1 MAAKVELKAD
11 KREELGKKAKK
22 VRKAGLI
29 PAVVY
34 GRKFKSTPISVNM
47 KEFVKQVL
55 QSEAGQN
62 LLFTLKI
69 TEDGK
74 GKSVPVITHQVERNP
89 LTDDIIHLD
98 LMHVVMDEVIKT
110 TVPVELVGVPIGVK
124 EDGGV
129 LVHGPREI
137 EVKCLPGDIPDKFV
151 LDVAALKINDSLHVS
166 DIKVSKKVEILIDQS
181 EMLANVSPPTKEE
194 EVAPPVPTP
203 EEAAAAAAL
212 AEGGEAVAEEQV
224 KDKAAPGAAPGAP
237 AGKEKPAAPEE
248 KKEKKEKK

>member
-1 MAAKVELKAD
+1 MAVKVELKAG

-47 KEFVKQVL
+47 KEFTKNVL

-74 GKSVPVITHQVERNP
+74 GKSVPVITHHVERNP

-98 LMHVVMDEVIKT
+98 LMHVIMDEAIKT
-110 TVPVELVGVPIGVK
+110 TVPVELIGVPIGVK

-151 LDVAALKINDSLHVS
+151 LDVSALKINDSLHVS
-166 DIKVSKKVEILIDQS
+166 DIKVSKKVEILISKS

-203 EEAAAAAAL
+203 EEAAAAAA
-212 AEGGEAVAEEQV
+212 AEGEGAVAEEQV
-224 KDKAAPGAAPGAP
+224 KEKAAPGAAPGAP
-237 AGKEKPAAPEE
+237 VGKEKPAAPEE